1 MDKIDFLSLQI
12 QKYSLDMR
20 ERLSL
25 SLSLSLSFSLS
36 LFLSLSFAQ
45 TILQEK
51 GRVLETGIRNSHAM
65 FPPSVGASDF
75 FTTDSPLP
83 GLAMP

>member
-1 MDKIDFLSLQI
+1 VDKIDFLSLQI

-25 SLSLSLSFSLS
+25 SLSLSL
-36 LFLSLSFAQ
+36 FLSLSFAQ

-51 GRVLETGIRNSHAM
+51 GRVLETGSRNSHAM